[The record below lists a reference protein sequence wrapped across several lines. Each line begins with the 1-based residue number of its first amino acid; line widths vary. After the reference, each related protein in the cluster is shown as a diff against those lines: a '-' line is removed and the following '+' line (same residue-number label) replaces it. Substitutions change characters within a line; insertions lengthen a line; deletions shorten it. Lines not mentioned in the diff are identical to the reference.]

1 MMHAW
6 VLTQLVDVASQCY
19 DVGNF
24 NTLMEIISGLSHS
37 SVTRLKVS
45 AGQTPLSCVRACVRA
60 SVATSPSAH
69 KHLAA
74 PCFDADRRRGRASAT
89 VTSVDSRNWS
99 N

>member
-1 MMHAW
+1 MVHAW

-45 AGQTPLSCVRACVRA
+45 TRP
-60 SVATSPSAH
+60 
-69 KHLAA
+69 
-74 PCFDADRRRGRASAT
+74 
-89 VTSVDSRNWS
+89 
-99 N
+99 